1 MSTLEISVA
10 AGEAGPV
17 MTLSGEADLMSVAE
31 LSDALAAQLS
41 GGAQHLTVDVSE
53 LRFADSASIRAL
65 VLAGRTLKD
74 RGGALLLVRPQPVL
88 ARLLILMGVDHVIT
102 VQGGSGAET
111 EPEGT

>member
-17 MTLSGEADLMSVAE
+17 MT
-31 LSDALAAQLS
+31 LS